1 MKPFSYLS
9 DPWREGESLEEMW
22 DRALNDPVFVL
33 MWVPLLIIAGFAVGI
48 LIGK

>member
-22 DRALNDPVFVL
+22 DRALNDPVYVVGL
-33 MWVPLLIIAGFAVGI
+33 ASVLIILGFAIGV
-48 LIGK
+48 LI